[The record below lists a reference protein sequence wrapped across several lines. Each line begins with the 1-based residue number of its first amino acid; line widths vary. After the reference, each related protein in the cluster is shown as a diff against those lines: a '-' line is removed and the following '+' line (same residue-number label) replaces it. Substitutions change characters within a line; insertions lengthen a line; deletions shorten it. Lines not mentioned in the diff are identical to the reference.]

1 MKVLQSERKEAKAES
16 DSALERLRV
25 TVAEQSKD
33 IVKFI
38 ATMSV
43 GIVVSLSVIL
53 GGFIA
58 LLQFY
63 K

>member
-1 MKVLQSERKEAKAES
+1 MEVLQSERKEAKAES